1 MTPEQK
7 SAYNKGYAAGRR
19 RKQREIR
26 AEVDERERRAF
37 RERAFL
43 ALLPAL
49 IVSPGWTMEGKK
61 CTNGEDRVRLAWAIS
76 RYALTHRP
84 Y

>member
-49 IVSPGWTMEGKK
+49 IVDRGWTLDGQK
-61 CTNGEDRVRLAWAIS
+61 CTSGEDRVRLAWAIS
-76 RYALTHRP
+76 RHALTHRP